1 MPPGRLYLFAA
12 KGHVHPR
19 QISPVGFWLSVAIS
33 PPPWIVAASIIRN
46 GGPSGSGVYLK
57 AGLIIT
63 AALTDADANMGVHI
77 AGVALP
83 ASVVKQGS
91 FEDVDLSLLSVDQE
105 KLPARIRQFQMQLCE
120 APPWPGDPV
129 IVVDFGKATRSHI
142 ISPQVLPYAQR
153 SKFSTLIGDVAT
165 TGNSGSGVFDP
176 NRKCL
181 LGIMSRK
188 FMVGTTGNQKD
199 VAKYFVP
206 ATKIREFIPVELRF

>member
-1 MPPGRLYLFAA
+1 
-12 KGHVHPR
+12 
-19 QISPVGFWLSVAIS
+19 
-33 PPPWIVAASIIRN
+33 
-46 GGPSGSGVYLK
+46 
-57 AGLIIT
+57 LIIT